1 MVVLALDVDPHWL
14 VHPLL
19 LRGEGV
25 DLVGLAVVGAPGGGH
40 VGLGEVGR
48 RSVCRV
54 EEGLVVAHH
63 RQSLLEGREGHRAPG
78 HSLVDVTLHYPPWGR
93 AGWPRATRGAIW
105 LTVMQA

>member
-1 MVVLALDVDPHWL
+1 MVVLALDVDPHRL

-48 RSVCRV
+48 RSVRGV

-78 HSLVDVTLHYPPWGR
+78 HSLASVTLHHPPWEP
-93 AGWPRATRGAIW
+93 AGWPTI
-105 LTVMQA
+105 MQA